1 MVRRL
6 RCPAYRRA
14 PERDF
19 PVALTYCD
27 SHIIDAD
34 DRILAGTAWWFDAI
48 PTETSPRT
56 IDAALIPAIDPQTGE
71 LAWPTN
77 GQITFHPHWTPG
89 GATNS
94 TASMMF
100 RRSFVDLVLVP
111 PNDDLRL
118 YVDFYLST
126 FAALFTGVIAIHEA
140 LYAYRM
146 HGRNKHS
153 NATVMGGRYNSSTRA
168 WESVRTPIL
177 QLIRTVLESRAEAFR
192 MAFGEG
198 RHGEA
203 MALIAGAIGEPPAAE
218 PAKPRRSGV
227 LGRLFGKA
235 DASSVSSPAQSS
247 AVFAGVARDCAIH
260 LPGVLATLG
269 RFAASYAETSFVF
282 VVSDSADDS
291 LSILQRW
298 LGDASHGGRRGK
310 VIDLGVLA
318 DRLPKRSE
326 RIAYARNACL
336 DEIRR
341 SDWAGYDHLV
351 MADLDDVLAFPTRAD
366 GFAQAVRWLDGCPAR
381 AAVLANA
388 APRYYDV
395 WALRHDRWCPQDC
408 WHPIWGRPDE
418 ESFEAA
424 KFREVFARQIEI
436 PAALPPITVR
446 SAFGGLGIYRLSA
459 ALAARYCG
467 LDGAGREVSEHVAF
481 NEAIARSGELCIFPP
496 LQVRAPEQ
504 HLYRACEFSRRWR
517 LAMLARRAAETL
529 RPPWRRFF
537 PPS

>member
-1 MVRRL
+1 
-6 RCPAYRRA
+6 
-14 PERDF
+14 
-19 PVALTYCD
+19 
-27 SHIIDAD
+27 
-34 DRILAGTAWWFDAI
+34 
-48 PTETSPRT
+48 
-56 IDAALIPAIDPQTGE
+56 
-71 LAWPTN
+71 
-77 GQITFHPHWTPG
+77 
-89 GATNS
+89 
-94 TASMMF
+94 
-100 RRSFVDLVLVP
+100 
-111 PNDDLRL
+111 
-118 YVDFYLST
+118 
-126 FAALFTGVIAIHEA
+126 
-140 LYAYRM
+140 
-146 HGRNKHS
+146 
-153 NATVMGGRYNSSTRA
+153 
-168 WESVRTPIL
+168 
-177 QLIRTVLESRAEAFR
+177 
-192 MAFGEG
+192 
-198 RHGEA
+198 
-203 MALIAGAIGEPPAAE
+203 
-218 PAKPRRSGV
+218 
-227 LGRLFGKA
+227 
-235 DASSVSSPAQSS
+235 
-247 AVFAGVARDCAIH
+247 
-260 LPGVLATLG
+260 
-269 RFAASYAETSFVF
+269 
-282 VVSDSADDS
+282 
-291 LSILQRW
+291 
-298 LGDASHGGRRGK
+298 

-318 DRLPKRSE
+318 DRLPRRTE

-366 GFAQAVRWLDGCPAR
+366 GFAEAVRWLDGSPAR

-408 WHPIWGRPDE
+408 WHPIWGRAAK

-436 PAALPPITVR
+436 PAALPPIAVR

-481 NEAIARSGELCIFPP
+481 NEAIARSGGELCIFPP

-504 HLYRACEFSRRWR
+504 HLYRSSEFSRRWR